1 MNGGLLIRN
10 AEVEGRAGL
19 DVRLA
24 GGRVVEIAAGLRGP
38 EANLDARGG
47 ALLPGLI
54 DHHIHL
60 FGLAA
65 AAASV
70 QLAHAAGPLAIGRAL
85 SQAAARLPPG
95 AWLRG
100 VGYHEGGHETGA
112 DLLDR
117 WALDRMVA
125 DRPVRVQ
132 HRTGGL
138 WVLNTA
144 ALERLDLGADT
155 PDCVERDDQGAP
167 TGRIHR
173 GDDWLRARLAQAP
186 PSLAPVS
193 ADLARRGVTGVTDAS
208 VTNDEA
214 QAGVFIGEIDRG
226 AWRQRLML
234 MSGGALARPQGDAF
248 QVGPVKVILD
258 DHDLPDLEA
267 TVATAVRAHASGR
280 TVAVHCVTAGELA
293 FALAMFEQVGARRGD
308 RIEHGSVAHPAAAA
322 QIALLG
328 LTVVT
333 QPAFVFE
340 RGDRYLAEVDPRDLD
355 ALYPCASLMRAGIRV
370 GGGSDAPYADADP
383 WAAMAAAVSR
393 TTRSGRAL
401 GERERI
407 TPRAALN
414 LFLGP
419 FEDPGGAPR
428 RVQVGA
434 PADLCL
440 LHVPLDTALARP
452 DAAHVAATLVGGE
465 FIHGGL

>member
-1 MNGGLLIRN
+1 MNGGLLIRD

-24 GGRVVEIAAGLRGP
+24 GGRVVEIAAGLRGREP
-38 EANLDARGG
+38 GLDARGG

-70 QLAHAAGPLAIGRAL
+70 QLADAAGALAIGGAL
-85 SQAAARLPPG
+85 SQASARLPPG

-100 VGYHEGGHETGA
+100 VGYHEAGE

-144 ALERLDLGADT
+144 ALEGLDLGADT
-155 PDCVERDDQGAP
+155 PDCLERDGHGAP
-167 TGRIHR
+167 TGRIRR
-173 GDDWLRARLAQAP
+173 GDDWLRARLVQSP

-214 QAGVFIGEIDRG
+214 QAAVFVGEIDRG

-234 MSGGALARPQGDAF
+234 MSGGPMPRPKGDAF

-267 TVATAVRAHASGR
+267 MVAIAVRAHACGR

-293 FALAMFEQVGARRGD
+293 FALAMFEQAGPRPGD
-308 RIEHGSVAHPAAAA
+308 RIEHGGVVHAAAAA
-322 QIALLG
+322 QIASLD

-355 ALYPCASLMRAGIRV
+355 ALYPCASLMRAGIKV

-393 TTRSGRAL
+393 TTRSGRPL

-419 FEDPGGAPR
+419 FEDAGGPPR

-440 LHVPLDTALARP
+440 LHAPLETVLARP
-452 DAAHVAATLVGGE
+452 DAALVAATLVGGE